1 MDVMT
6 NPPDAGGRARTP
18 RIIVDRPGRA
28 DRVFGRLTLVG
39 VFLLGQSRHAFAE
52 SGWSFFTRVS
62 WNTTTHP
69 PRIGVLGLVVG
80 TILVAVVAVVIA
92 IPLGVCAALFIT
104 EYAPPRLRKVLQ
116 SLIDLLAAVPSIL
129 FGLWGF

>member
-1 MDVMT
+1 M
-6 NPPDAGGRARTP
+6 
-18 RIIVDRPGRA
+18 
-28 DRVFGRLTLVG
+28 
-39 VFLLGQSRHAFAE
+39 
-52 SGWSFFTRVS
+52 
-62 WNTTTHP
+62 
-69 PRIGVLGLVVG
+69 LGLVVG

-129 FGLWGF
+129 FGLGAVGLATEPRGFLAQVDAGLAILRERVRGGRTAPARGPVLPLAEREESWAAK